1 MPLTAPWC
9 IGTGV
14 VAAWFGHFAPRTIAA
29 SGGVAH
35 MSSAFRVHL
44 LCACSTTLVCVWN
57 HLYTPSEGAQ
67 LAMVHK
73 WLGRLAMITSLVGTT
88 LGYVAAW
95 TDVAVPRATA
105 IGLSVVGV
113 LQYWHTVKG
122 YKAIKQAQASVGDER
137 KRLIEIHR
145 ASMTNLYYGC
155 CLGPAWFRLPGW
167 LGLIKMGSAPL
178 WAQAAGM
185 LPPFIIMPMALR
197 TSRDKTFF

>member
-1 MPLTAPWC
+1 VHRHWRCRGLVWTLRAPDDRCEWRC
-9 IGTGV
+9 GAHEQRIS
-14 VAAWFGHFAPRTIAA
+14 RT
-29 SGGVAH
+29 
-35 MSSAFRVHL
+35 SALRMQHDPGLRLESPVH
-44 LCACSTTLVCVWN
+44 SE
-57 HLYTPSEGAQ
+57 SEGAQ